1 MCSLKCVNKSIVFRR
16 DNSEKLTQK
25 QLLEEAK
32 ETELLNIQSLEK
44 YHQLELEKK
53 KTRVVK
59 KTPTGPTIR
68 YLSTSMPLIQEV
80 NAEAERI
87 NVEEDEEKEENQV
100 VENGTVATVDS
111 KQSCER
117 TFITF
122 SNENFFETNFSR
134 TKITPLQKNF
144 CPITRY
150 NIFIMTDGI
159 LDERKIIIHLSFQ
172 AKSQILRSGDSA
184 TVCHPTSFPDFT

>member
-1 MCSLKCVNKSIVFRR
+1 MFQTNHLLWCRR
-16 DNSEKLTQK
+16 DNSEKLTQQ

-80 NAEAERI
+80 NPEADRI
-87 NVEEDEEKEENQV
+87 NVEEDEEKEDNNPV

-111 KQSCER
+111 KQCCER
-117 TFITF
+117 TFVTF
-122 SNENFFETNFSR
+122 SNDSVLEANFSR
-134 TKITPLQKNF
+134 TKVTAPQKNL
-144 CPITRY
+144 CPITRSVWV
-150 NIFIMTDGI
+150 IVF
-159 LDERKIIIHLSFQ
+159 S
-172 AKSQILRSGDSA
+172 
-184 TVCHPTSFPDFT
+184 